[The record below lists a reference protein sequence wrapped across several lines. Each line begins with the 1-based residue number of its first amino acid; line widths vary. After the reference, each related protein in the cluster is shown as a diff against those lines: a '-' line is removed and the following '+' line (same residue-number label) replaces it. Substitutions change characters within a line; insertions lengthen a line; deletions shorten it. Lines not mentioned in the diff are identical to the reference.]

1 MKDTTQIKTLPGTLS
16 SMKRPE
22 YDADTK
28 RMRSTALKDLVI
40 PEQGPAAYFRKHELR
55 IVDEE
60 ASGNHFDLGNL
71 LHEWVL
77 EGKRNWA
84 VATMRRDE
92 RTQAYKDFMAENAGK
107 TIITAKEERDLCNW
121 REGIF
126 RNREAR
132 RVLELPRYQEQVVLW
147 DLEVEFADDEGELF
161 TVKIPC
167 KASIDA
173 FPFAEFRRYD
183 LKSDAGM
190 KAWDRTVF
198 DLGYHQQAAW
208 YEWGV
213 ESLPAYKNKPSNFS
227 HIAVEK
233 KAPYWCYV
241 RPLSESALRYGRR
254 DCELA
259 IERYC
264 ECVRRQE
271 LYALDGRPAIDAWP
285 DLKEAKQHEP
295 VGPTQFY
302 EEQYGAKRSE
312 PTPIPTSHE
321 TVAYDEESNEHD
333 VPADFASY
341 LREHHANGKRIT
353 CVDDRR

>member
-1 MKDTTQIKTLPGTLS
+1 VGPL
-16 SMKRPE
+16 
-22 YDADTK
+22 
-28 RMRSTALKDLVI
+28 
-40 PEQGPAAYFRKHELR
+40 PEQGPAAYFRKHVEP
-55 IVDEE
+55 IVDED
-60 ASGNHFDLGNL
+60 ASGNHFELGNL

-77 EGKRNWA
+77 EDKKNWA
-84 VATMRRDE
+84 VAPMRRDE
-92 RTQAYKDFMAENAGK
+92 RSVAYKEFKDLHAGK

-126 RNREAR
+126 RNKEAR
-132 RVLELPRYQEQVVLW
+132 RVLELDRYQEQVVLW
-147 DLEVEFADDEGELF
+147 EIEVKFADDEGEMV
-161 TVKIPC
+161 TKRIGC

-190 KAWDRTVF
+190 KAWDRVVF

-213 ESLPAYKNKPSNFS
+213 ESLPAYANKPSNFS
-227 HIAVEK
+227 HIVVEK

-241 RPLSESALRYGRR
+241 RPLSEAALRYGRK

-259 IERYC
+259 VERYC

-271 LYALDGRPAIDAWP
+271 MYALDGRPAIDAWP

-302 EEQYGAKRSE
+302 EEQYGQKRSE
-312 PTPIPTSHE
+312 PTPIPTSHDP
-321 TVAYDEESNEHD
+321 VDYDEETDGSNI
-333 VPADFASY
+333 PASY
-341 LREHHANGKRIT
+341 ADYIREYARAH
-353 CVDDRR
+353 